1 MNVYHDLKAAL
12 AREIDDALGY
22 EVCNQYDLTGLAN
35 DVRRYAT
42 AYMTPRSDAAHDLI
56 DATTRERIWEHM
68 PAYHL
73 GHPTGE
79 RIEHA
84 DILRARRKQNLLR
97 DMFGDDAPTVT
108 PRAPRPVMVDRGPQE
123 ARWPSAFELAEQRM
137 AEWREQ

>member
-1 MNVYHDLKAAL
+1 MNRYNDLKAAL

-22 EVCNQYDLTGLAN
+22 EVSNQYDLAGLAN

-56 DATTRERIWEHM
+56 EATTRDRIW
-68 PAYHL
+68 AHL
-73 GHPTGE
+73 GAYRLENPTGE
-79 RIEHA
+79 PLEHA
-84 DILRARRKQNLLR
+84 DILRARRKQNLLK
-97 DMFGDDAPTVT
+97 DMFGDDAPMVT